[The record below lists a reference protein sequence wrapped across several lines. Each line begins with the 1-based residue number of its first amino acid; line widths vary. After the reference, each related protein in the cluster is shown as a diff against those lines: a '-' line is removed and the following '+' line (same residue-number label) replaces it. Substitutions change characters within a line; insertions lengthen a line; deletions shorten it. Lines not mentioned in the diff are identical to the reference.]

1 MVNPDPMKDLNPSI
15 FKKIGVAS
23 FIMMTSVFASRVIGL
38 VREMAI
44 AWTGGAGAEVDA
56 YQIAFALPEIL
67 NHVVASGFLSIT
79 FIPVFARY
87 LSRGREDKGF
97 EVFSLIFNGF
107 GLILLT
113 GIAAGIIWAPF
124 FVRILAPGIT
134 DPATFDL
141 AVRMTRIILPAQ
153 FFFFAGGLFMAVQF
167 TKEKF
172 LVPALAP
179 LIYNLGIICGGV
191 FLYPYL
197 GMEGFAWGVLAGAF
211 TGNFLLQWTG
221 AVRQGLKFRFVI
233 DFFHPDFIHYV
244 RITLPFMI
252 GLTVTFSTEIL
263 MKFFGSFL
271 APGHSAA
278 MNYALRIMFIL
289 VGFFGQAVGMA
300 SYPFMA
306 GIAATGDMERLNHI
320 INQTLKFI
328 FLVIPFSILFMV
340 LRHEIVMILFQRGAF
355 DTDATRLTAGILPFF
370 MAGAFA
376 FSAQT
381 FVARGF
387 YALENTLFPTLVST
401 VCMLAGLPVI
411 YGCMMVFD
419 VTGVALGL
427 SGTVI
432 VSAAALFESWSRK
445 TRNSGKTRVYLFLAR
460 LTLAGQILGGI
471 LWGIHRLVTGLI
483 PPVTT
488 ASALGVCAATG
499 LAFLILL
506 PAAGRLL
513 NLPEILIFY
522 EKTARR
528 LMPWRQTRPRT

>member
-1 MVNPDPMKDLNPSI
+1 MKDLTLSI

-23 FIMMTSVFASRVIGL
+23 FIMMASVLASRVIGL

-44 AWTGGAGAEVDA
+44 AWTGGTGAEVDA

-79 FIPVFARY
+79 FIPVYARY
-87 LSRGREDKGF
+87 LSRGRENKGF
-97 EVFSLIFNGF
+97 EVFSLVFNGF
-107 GLILLT
+107 GLILIT
-113 GIAAGIIWAPF
+113 GIAAGIIWAPL
-124 FVRILAPGIT
+124 FVSVLAPGIT
-134 DPATFDL
+134 DPATFGL

-191 FLYPYL
+191 FLYPFL
-197 GMEGFAWGVLAGAF
+197 GMEGFAWGVLGGAF
-211 TGNFLLQWTG
+211 AGNFLLQWAG

-244 RITLPFMI
+244 RITLPFMV

-271 APGHSAA
+271 APGHIAA
-278 MNYALRIMFIL
+278 MNYALRVMFIL

-306 GIAATGDMERLNHI
+306 NIAATGDMDRLNAI

-355 DTDATRLTAGILPFF
+355 DTQATRLTAGVLPFF
-370 MAGAFA
+370 LAGAFA

-387 YALENTLFPTLVST
+387 YALENTLFPALVST
-401 VCMLAGLPVI
+401 LCMLIGLPVI
-411 YGCMMVFD
+411 YGCMKTF
-419 VTGVALGL
+419 GAAGLASGL
-427 SGTVI
+427 SVTVM

-445 TRNSGKTRVYLFLAR
+445 TRNPGKNQVYLFMAR
-460 LTLAGQILGGI
+460 LIPAGLVLGAILS
-471 LWGIHRLVTGLI
+471 GIHTGVTRVM
-483 PPVTT
+483 PPDTIF
-488 ASALGVCAATG
+488 SALGICILTG
-499 LAFLILL
+499 LAFMILM
-506 PAAGRLL
+506 PVAGRLL
-513 NLPEILIFY
+513 GIPEIITFY
-522 EKTARR
+522 ENTARR
-528 LMPWRQTRPRT
+528 LLPWQKKHPRP

>member
-1 MVNPDPMKDLNPSI
+1 MVHPEIMKTTAPSI

-23 FIMMTSVFASRVIGL
+23 FIMMASVFASRVIGL

-44 AWTGGAGAEVDA
+44 AWAGGADAGVDA

-87 LSRGREDKGF
+87 ITRGDEKQGF
-97 EVFSLIFNGF
+97 EVFSLVFNGF
-107 GLILLT
+107 GLILVT
-113 GIAAGIIWAPF
+113 GIATGMIWTPF
-124 FVRILAPGIT
+124 FVHLLAPGIN
-134 DPATFDL
+134 DPATFAL

-172 LVPALAP
+172 FIPALAP

-191 FLYPYL
+191 FLYPHI
-197 GMEGFAWGVLAGAF
+197 GMEGFAWGVLGGAF
-211 TGNFLLQWTG
+211 AGNFLLQMAG
-221 AVRQGLKFRFVI
+221 AARQGLRFRFYI
-233 DFFHPDFIHYV
+233 NFLHPDFIHYV
-244 RITLPFMI
+244 KITLPFMV

-263 MKFFGSFL
+263 MKLFGSFL
-271 APGHSAA
+271 PTGHIAA

-289 VGFFGQAVGMA
+289 VGFFGQAIGMA

-306 GIAATGDMERLNHI
+306 GIAAAGDMDRLNHI

-328 FLVIPFSILFMV
+328 FLVIPFSVLFIV
-340 LRHEIVMILFQRGAF
+340 LRYEIVMILFQRGAF
-355 DTDATRLTAGILPFF
+355 DVQATHLTAHILPFF

-387 YALENTLFPTLVST
+387 YALENTLYPAVVST
-401 VCMLAGLPVI
+401 LCMLAGLPVI
-411 YGCMMVFD
+411 YGCMKAFG
-419 VTGVALGL
+419 VTGVASGL
-427 SGTVI
+427 SLTVI
-432 VSAAALFESWSRK
+432 VSSFALYGAWNRK
-445 TRNSGKTRVYLFLAR
+445 TRNPGDTGVYLFLVK
-460 LTLAGQILGGI
+460 LILASLVMGGI
-471 LWGIHRLVTGLI
+471 LSGIHQMLTRLM
-483 PPVTT
+483 PPTT
-488 ASALGVCAATG
+488 FVPAMGICIVTG
-499 LAFLILL
+499 LAFLVLM
-506 PAAGRLL
+506 PVAARLL
-513 NLPEILIFY
+513 RIPEIMTFY

-528 LMPWRQTRPRT
+528 LLSWQKKPPRS

>member
-1 MVNPDPMKDLNPSI
+1 MNPRTPSI
-15 FKKIGVAS
+15 FKKIGMAS
-23 FIMMTSVFASRVIGL
+23 FIMMASVFASRVIGL
-38 VREMAI
+38 VREMTI
-44 AWTGGAGAEVDA
+44 AWTGGAGAGVDA

-79 FIPVFARY
+79 FIPVFSRY
-87 LSRGREDKGF
+87 VTQGRERRGF
-97 EVFSLIFNGF
+97 EVFALVFNGF
-107 GLILLT
+107 GLILIS
-113 GIAAGIIWAPF
+113 GIVCAMIWTPH
-124 FVRILAPGIT
+124 FVRLLAPGIT

-172 LVPALAP
+172 LIPALAP

-191 FLYPYL
+191 FLYPHL
-197 GMEGFAWGVLAGAF
+197 GMEGFAWGVLGGAF
-211 TGNFLLQWTG
+211 AGNFLLQWAG
-221 AVRQGLKFRFVI
+221 AVKQGLKFRFAI

-244 RITLPFMI
+244 KITLPFI
-252 GLTVTFSTEIL
+252 VGLTVTFSTEIL

-271 APGHSAA
+271 APGHIAA

-289 VGFFGQAVGMA
+289 VGFFGQAIGMA

-306 GIAATGDMERLNHI
+306 GIAATGDMDRLNHV

-340 LRHEIVMILFQRGAF
+340 LRYEIVMILFQRGAF
-355 DTDATRLTAGILPFF
+355 DADATRLTAGVLPFF

-387 YALENTLFPTLVST
+387 YALENTLFPALVT
-401 VCMLAGLPVI
+401 TGCMLAGLPVI
-411 YGCMMVFD
+411 YGCMKAFGVN
-419 VTGVALGL
+419 GVALGL

-432 VSAAALFESWSRK
+432 VSTFVLFASWNTK
-445 TRNSGKTRVYLFLAR
+445 TRNPGKNRVYLFLAR
-460 LTLAGQILGGI
+460 LILASLGVGAI
-471 LWGIHRLVTGLI
+471 VSGIHQGLI
-483 PPVTT
+483 RVIPPETFFC
-488 ASALGVCAATG
+488 AFSVCIVTG
-499 LAFLILL
+499 LAFLVLM
-506 PAAGRLL
+506 PVAGRLL
-513 NLPEILIFY
+513 NIPEIMTVY

-528 LMPWRQTRPRT
+528 LMPWQKIFPRT

>member
-1 MVNPDPMKDLNPSI
+1 MKTAAPSI

-23 FIMMTSVFASRVIGL
+23 FIMMASVFASRVIGL

-44 AWTGGAGAEVDA
+44 AWAGGADAGVDA

-87 LSRGREDKGF
+87 ITRGDEKQGF
-97 EVFSLIFNGF
+97 EVFSLVFNGF
-107 GLILLT
+107 GLILVT
-113 GIAAGIIWAPF
+113 GIATGIIWTPF
-124 FVRILAPGIT
+124 FVHLLAPGIT
-134 DPATFDL
+134 DPATFAL

-172 LVPALAP
+172 FIPALAP

-191 FLYPYL
+191 FLYPHI
-197 GMEGFAWGVLAGAF
+197 GMEGFAWGVLGGAF
-211 TGNFLLQWTG
+211 AGNFLLQMAG
-221 AVRQGLKFRFVI
+221 AARQGLRFRFYI
-233 DFFHPDFIHYV
+233 NFFHPDFIHYV
-244 RITLPFMI
+244 KITLPFMV

-263 MKFFGSFL
+263 MKLFGSFL
-271 APGHSAA
+271 PTGHIAA

-289 VGFFGQAVGMA
+289 VGFFGQAIGMA

-306 GIAATGDMERLNHI
+306 GIAAAGDMDRLNHI

-328 FLVIPFSILFMV
+328 FLVIPFSVLFIV
-340 LRHEIVMILFQRGAF
+340 LRYEIVMILFQRGAF
-355 DTDATRLTAGILPFF
+355 DAHATHLTANILPFF

-387 YALENTLFPTLVST
+387 YALENTLYPAVVST
-401 VCMLAGLPVI
+401 LCMLAGLPVI
-411 YGCMMVFD
+411 YGCMKVFG
-419 VTGVALGL
+419 VTGVASGL
-427 SGTVI
+427 SLTVI
-432 VSAAALFESWSRK
+432 VSSFALYGSWNRK
-445 TRNSGKTRVYLFLAR
+445 TRNPGDTGVYLFLVK
-460 LTLAGQILGGI
+460 LSLASLVMGGI
-471 LWGIHRLVTGLI
+471 LSGIHQMLTRLMPPTAFVPAMIICIVTGLVFLMLM
-483 PPVTT
+483 PV
-488 ASALGVCAATG
+488 AA
-499 LAFLILL
+499 
-506 PAAGRLL
+506 RLL
-513 NLPEILIFY
+513 RIPEIMTFY

-528 LMPWRQTRPRT
+528 LLSWQKKPPRS